1 MHDKPLSN
9 LVGDLLRRRPGA
21 SHRTRH
27 RVGPDTFG
35 LDEEKVLGFVDG
47 VLDPADETRLAEEVA
62 EVLPLDWSLSPKARE
77 RLSQVT
83 DCVGGERQLLQWLD
97 RHPGLPRL
105 TARLFVLTN
114 NLDQYSDDTAVIE
127 ALRSSRAQEPTPA
140 GLEGIL
146 PPETSEETLTAIA
159 YHIHELLC
167 ERHAQDARRLALAT
181 TDWLR
186 HATEQAAPSSPGISE
201 VRDLMGHLHKDISE
215 AGTTA

>member
-1 MHDKPLSN
+1 VHDKPLSN

-21 SHRTRH
+21 SHRDRH

-35 LDEEKVLGFVDG
+35 LDEEKVLGFVDDA
-47 VLDPADETRLAEEVA
+47 LDPAQETRLAEEVA

-77 RLSQVT
+77 NLSQVT
-83 DCVGGERQLLQWLD
+83 DRVGGERQLLQWLD

-114 NLDQYSDDTAVIE
+114 NLDQYSDDTAVVE
-127 ALRSSRAQEPTPA
+127 ALRSSRARQPTPA
-140 GLEGIL
+140 GLEGVL
-146 PPETSEETLTAIA
+146 PPETSEEPLTAIA
-159 YHIHELLC
+159 YHIHKLLG

-186 HATEQAAPSSPGISE
+186 DATEQAAPSSPGISDE
-201 VRDLMGHLHKDISE
+201 RDLMVHQHRDISE
-215 AGTTA
+215 AGVPA